1 MRFSHPRSA
10 SLAALAVILTTAAC
24 GTPSEETPPV
34 AVATTTQLGS
44 VLGEI
49 TECAGATSST
59 LMGPGVDPHT
69 FAASSAEVAAMTEA
83 GLVVTNGLNLEE
95 GLTSSIAGAKADGAT
110 VLEIAPLVKPL
121 AFAPLTD
128 SHAEAAHTE
137 DEHAHDEAAHTE
149 DEHAHG
155 GQDPHFWMD
164 VARMAQAATIM
175 GDALAAETGDEAFRE
190 CGVTVHDSL
199 LQTDAQVREILAE
212 VPEERRILIT
222 DHASFGYFAQ
232 SYGFDVAG
240 VVVPGGSTDAEP
252 SSEELASLV
261 RTIRATGVPAL
272 FSNTAVSSTLIEAV
286 AAEVGDITVVPLY
299 VGSVGPE
306 GSGAETYATMMLANA
321 QLIADAL
328 R

>member
-137 DEHAHDEAAHTE
+137 DEHAH
-149 DEHAHG
+149 G

-164 VARMAQAATIM
+164 VARMAQAAIIM

-240 VVVPGGSTDAEP
+240 VVVPGGSTAAEP

>member
-137 DEHAHDEAAHTE
+137 DEHAH
-149 DEHAHG
+149 G

-164 VARMAQAATIM
+164 VARMAQAAIIM